1 MTFQDYLIE
10 CSNFDKYLSS
20 LDTNY
25 YSESINHF
33 NDLSDYINEHYYILP
48 FDNVLYL
55 NEAKINFMKIISD
68 AINKILEF
76 ISRIGNMFKRIFS
89 NFIGFF
95 KKNRVKITNTEIES
109 YLKFINNLNAQEL
122 TSFATPEQL
131 NSLHKKS
138 KFLYPSKN
146 MNNDSDLIG
155 IDYEDKEIVA
165 LKTKEYPE
173 SLPHPINQKK
183 EFGKWWDL
191 VKTKLVQYLNEIKT
205 IDVGSINTFRTR
217 SLNFVQLMTDFY
229 ASWAYL
235 VSLLTKFLNF
245 TSNGILLGIDYSELE
260 KFNSMFIK
268 AFGEYNKKTSD
279 VSSDIKNRTSYQ
291 NYLIG
296 QKYSKD
302 FNGICK
308 KFIMHN
314 KDIGLSHIDDEFVKN
329 ISKIEFDPKIKSYIN
344 SLKMKSDFSDNVTE
358 NLKKTE
364 GPNPQLR
371 PDKITKTDKY
381 FEEMVNKYKK
391 FINEILETNSM
402 DNWLRTF
409 QDQRDT
415 YFRRITQFRK
425 DLYSDSFN
433 KSASKFTN
441 ADKNL
446 YETVLYTSKEYNKCI
461 KLSKID
467 LVFNVTLHKYGQD
480 IIENNIPELMDRAEK
495 DKIFVP
501 SFQTQNNR
509 K

>member
-48 FDNVLYL
+48 FDNILYL

-76 ISRIGNMFKRIFS
+76 ISKIGNMFKRIFS

-109 YLKFINNLNAQEL
+109 YLKFINNLNAQEIA
-122 TSFATPEQL
+122 SFATPEQL

-146 MNNDSDLIG
+146 MNNDGDLIG
-155 IDYEDKEIVA
+155 IDYEDKEITA

-173 SLPHPINQKK
+173 TLPHPVNQKK
-183 EFGKWWDL
+183 EFKKWWDL

-205 IDVGSINTFRTR
+205 IDVGSINVFRAR

-245 TSNGILLGIDYSELE
+245 TSNGILLGIDYIELE

-268 AFGEYNKKTSD
+268 AFSEYNKKTSD
-279 VSSDIKNRTSYQ
+279 VNSDIKIRTSYQ

-314 KDIGLSHIDDEFVKN
+314 KDISLSHIDDDFVKDIN
-329 ISKIEFDPKIKSYIN
+329 KIEFDPKIKSYIN
-344 SLKMKSDFSDNVTE
+344 SLEIKSNFSDNNTKG
-358 NLKKTE
+358 LKS
-364 GPNPQLR
+364 NPQLI
-371 PDKITKTDKY
+371 PDKITKTDEN
-381 FEEMVNKYKK
+381 FESLVKLYKK
-391 FINEILETNSM
+391 YINDILETDSM
-402 DNWLRTF
+402 DNWLGTF
-409 QDQRDT
+409 QDQRDR
-415 YFRRITQFRK
+415 YFNLIKSFRK

-446 YETVLYTSKEYNKCI
+446 YETVLYVSKEYNKCI

-480 IIENNIPELMDRAEK
+480 IIKNNIKPLMDRAET
-495 DKIFVP
+495 DKIFNP
-501 SFQTQNNR
+501 SFQPQN
-509 K
+509 KAQKA